1 MTAKQENKLSMY
13 LAVKAVCDRNNATW
27 QTLPAFADA
36 YAEFGTHVSNIQ
48 TLAQNQSV
56 KATGLA
62 ADKQQLRKQMAAA
75 AATIALAVNAY
86 AKKVKNNDLAAQTNV
101 TASDMTGGRDT
112 AAADTARNV
121 HDVATANL
129 ANLAVY
135 GVTAAKLADLKAKID
150 AYAASITKPRAA
162 VASGRTATRQLAA
175 EFAAA
180 DAVLSD
186 QMDAL
191 VPQFAAAN
199 ATFVN
204 DYKNARIIVSAGGGK
219 AKPKEPAAPTPP
231 PA

>member
-1 MTAKQENKLSMY
+1 M
-13 LAVKAVCDRNNATW
+13 
-27 QTLPAFADA
+27 
-36 YAEFGTHVSNIQ
+36 AE
-48 TLAQNQSV
+48 
-56 KATGLA
+56 
-62 ADKQQLRKQMAAA
+62 A